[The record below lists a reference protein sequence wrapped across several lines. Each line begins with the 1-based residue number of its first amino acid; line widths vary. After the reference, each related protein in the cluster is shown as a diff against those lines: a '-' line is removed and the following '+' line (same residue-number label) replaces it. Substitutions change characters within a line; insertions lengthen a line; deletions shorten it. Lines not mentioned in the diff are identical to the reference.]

1 MKKYI
6 VGLSLVLLG
15 AGLAGCG
22 STNGESTS
30 ASTDKA
36 ATSSTVKEA
45 KTMEVQ
51 DSNGKVTVPKN
62 PEKVVV
68 FDNGSLDT
76 LDALGVGD
84 KVVGA
89 ATDNL
94 PEYLAD
100 YKKWTLLA
108 ESRNPI

>member
-6 VGLSLVLLG
+6 VGLSVVLLG
-15 AGLAGCG
+15 IGLAGCG
-22 STNGESTS
+22 STNNEGTSDSTG
-30 ASTDKA
+30 KA
-36 ATSSTVKEA
+36 TTSSTVKEE
-45 KTMEVQ
+45 TIEVN
-51 DSNGKVTVPKN
+51 DSNGKITVPKN

-84 KVVGA
+84 KIVGV

-94 PEYLAD
+94 PAYLED
-100 YKKWTLLA
+100 YKKVDSA
-108 ESRNPI
+108 GGIKENK